1 MKHTLENAVLTIF
14 LEGEITAHNAAVC
27 QEEVTSLLEVNPEA
41 KVIFDAEGLTYI
53 SSAGLRII
61 LSAYKKLGERMLAVD
76 KVANEVYDVFEMT
89 KFTELM
95 NIQKANKKP
104 RV

>member
-14 LEGEITAHNAAVC
+14 LEGEINAQNASVC
-27 QEEVTSLLEVNPEA
+27 QEKVIGLLEANPEA
-41 KVIFDAEGLTYI
+41 NVVFDAERLTYI

-89 KFTELM
+89 KFTDLM
-95 NIQKANKKP
+95 NIQKAKKSMS
-104 RV
+104 